1 LYLPRSSSEHE
12 ADNPLHRNSLSFPE
26 PGEGLSVQSFSRVGR
41 NVEAISSPMNN
52 QKRSSLT
59 FEPCSVLEAL
69 AIIYSSPRVLMYH
82 NNDDLIAA

>member
-1 LYLPRSSSEHE
+1 
-12 ADNPLHRNSLSFPE
+12 
-26 PGEGLSVQSFSRVGR
+26 VGR